1 MISLDKCNG
10 ICSVLS
16 TKISVLKKTKYINI
30 KVFNL
35 IANKNEA
42 KTMTKHF

>member
-16 TKISVLKKTKYINI
+16 TKNKCSEKTKYINI